1 MKKIATAI
9 LLILLSSCLF
19 ENCVNSNSSRTNS
32 GYIDKIE
39 ADTLALLVNTEGH
52 NLIIILTADSI
63 EYGSAFF
70 SVWPKDSILITD
82 SISWIPSRTHYVRNL
97 RPEQITQFNKIKQ
110 QMKGWIFDDPG
121 GVKDGMS
128 YHLYR
133 NGRRVV
139 WGHNSYYENF
149 PNEMRESIVSILN
162 MVEIK
167 RPNDEFDEDNWVVR
181 YPEALVP

>member
-1 MKKIATAI
+1 MNKNIITL

-32 GYIDKIE
+32 GNIDKIE

-97 RPEQITQFNKIKQ
+97 RPEQITQFNKIKK
-110 QMKGWIFDDPG
+110 QMKGWNFNDPG
-121 GVKDGMS
+121 GVKDGTVYYL
-128 YHLYR
+128 YH
-133 NGRRVV
+133 NGRCAV
-139 WGHNSYYENF
+139 WGNDEYYDNF
-149 PNEMRESIVSILN
+149 PPAMQESIISML
-162 MVEIK
+162 EIAGIK
-167 RPNDEFDEDNWVVR
+167 NLMDEFNEDNW
-181 YPEALVP
+181 YDPLLKMPQD